1 MRYAWC
7 SNIIFWSD
15 IVEISVLDDFLFL
28 TLYRNGDSEFQSDAK
43 CPTEIIKGGSQT
55 YAVCIGLVAAF

>member
-15 IVEISVLDDFLFL
+15 LVEISVLDDFLFL
-28 TLYRNGDSEFQSDAK
+28 TLYRNGTANFSRTQNVRLK
-43 CPTEIIKGGSQT
+43 
-55 YAVCIGLVAAF
+55 L